1 MKKGITA
8 FFLFVAALTAVF
20 AFNTPA
26 NAQYS
31 RVRNNNN
38 NLSKAQ
44 VERLLRRVEERTD
57 RFVALFNDSLD
68 RSRLNNTKREDF
80 LNQRARAL
88 ESATD
93 ELRRE
98 FDRSDR
104 WIENKDEVRRTLNVA
119 SDINVAIKISRFD
132 ASTERTWVALR
143 TELNAVAQTF
153 GLPQIGNSYMPNAGG
168 GYNGNNGNNLSKA
181 QVDRLIKNLETR
193 VDYFVSQFNDSLDHS
208 RLNNTRRENQ
218 LNQRARDLEVAT
230 DELRREFSR
239 RDRWI
244 ENQDEVRRCLNIASD
259 IDVAMR
265 NRRLGAATENNWRA
279 VRSELNALAK
289 VYNLPVVGGA
299 YN

>member
-8 FFLFVAALTAVF
+8 LFMFMTALTAVF
-20 AFNTPA
+20 VFDSET
-26 NAQYS
+26 NAQTYS
-31 RVRNNNN
+31 RVATRN
-38 NLSKAQ
+38 NLSKIQ
-44 VERLLRRVEERTD
+44 VERILRRVEERTD

-68 RSRLNNTKREDF
+68 NSRLNNSNRENN

-104 WIENKDEVRRTLNVA
+104 WIENQDEVRRALNIA
-119 SDINVAIKISRFD
+119 SDINIAMRNRRFG
-132 ASTERTWVALR
+132 AATERTWNLLR
-143 TELNAVAQTF
+143 TELNALAQAF
-153 GLPQIGNSYMPNAGG
+153 NLPAIGNSYTTG
-168 GYNGNNGNNLSKA
+168 GNNGNYGNNLNKA
-181 QVDRLIKNLETR
+181 QVDRLITNLETR
-193 VDYFVSQFNDSLDHS
+193 VDRFVVQFDNSLDNS
-208 RLNNTRRENQ
+208 RLNNTRREAN
-218 LNQRARDLEVAT
+218 LNRRARDLEVAT
-230 DELRREFSR
+230 DELRREFNR

-244 ENQDEVRRCLNIASD
+244 ENKDEVRRCLNIALD

-289 VYNLPVVGGA
+289 VYNLPVVVGA

>member
-8 FFLFVAALTAVF
+8 LFMFVVALTAVF
-20 AFNTPA
+20 VFDSET
-26 NAQYS
+26 NAQTYR
-31 RVRNNNN
+31 RVANPN
-38 NLSKAQ
+38 NLSKIQ
-44 VERLLRRVEERTD
+44 VERILRRVEERTD

-68 RSRLNNTKREDF
+68 NSRLNNSNRENF

-104 WIENKDEVRRTLNVA
+104 WIENQDEVRRTLNIA
-119 SDINVAIKISRFD
+119 SDINVAMRNRRFG
-132 ASTERTWVALR
+132 ASTERTWNLLK
-143 TELNAVAQTF
+143 TELNTLAQAF
-153 GLPQIGNSYMPNAGG
+153 NLPTVGNSYTNV
-168 GYNGNNGNNLSKA
+168 GNVGNNLNKA
-181 QVDRLIKNLETR
+181 QVDRLITNLETR
-193 VDYFVSQFNDSLDHS
+193 VDRFVVQFDNSLDNS
-208 RLNNTRRENQ
+208 RLNNTRREAN
-218 LNQRARDLEVAT
+218 LNRRARDLEVAT
-230 DELRREFSR
+230 DELRREFNR

-265 NRRLGAATENNWRA
+265 NRRLDSATENNWRA
-279 VRSELNALAK
+279 VRVELNALAK
-289 VYNLPVVGGA
+289 VYGLPTFGGA